1 MNYNTLQYFVDIV
14 NLKSFTRAAEKNF
27 VAQTALSHAI
37 TKVERDLGA
46 QLLIRKPGNI
56 TLTEAGKIFY
66 QECES
71 VLVIH
76 QDTLTKI
83 QNLKQNRRTIQIG
96 FIDIY
101 ETKRFVKLN
110 RILEETFPEKNIEWA
125 NRYGVPEEKL
135 DIIIGYDYERAPEG
149 KWELKNAIVRQA
161 GFLVANV
168 PPFYKKEKI
177 HLKELAGQNLIVLA
191 RDRNL
196 NLPAM
201 AKHYKKEY
209 KECKD
214 CHIKYV
220 FSELEARA
228 LVECGRGIARFEN
241 NLYKYDH
248 KTCKFLKS
256 EEPYELIYNIYYK
269 NGMEAIAEIM
279 KEYIES

>member
-37 TKVERDLGA
+37 TKVERDLGE

-83 QNLKQNRRTIQIG
+83 QNLKQNRRTILIG

-110 RILEETFPEKNIEWA
+110 RILEETFPGKNIEWA

-135 DIIIGYDYERAPEG
+135 DIIIGYD
-149 KWELKNAIVRQA
+149 
-161 GFLVANV
+161 
-168 PPFYKKEKI
+168 
-177 HLKELAGQNLIVLA
+177 
-191 RDRNL
+191 
-196 NLPAM
+196 
-201 AKHYKKEY
+201 
-209 KECKD
+209 
-214 CHIKYV
+214 
-220 FSELEARA
+220 
-228 LVECGRGIARFEN
+228 
-241 NLYKYDH
+241 
-248 KTCKFLKS
+248 
-256 EEPYELIYNIYYK
+256 
-269 NGMEAIAEIM
+269 
-279 KEYIES
+279 